1 MLNFILLLIVGWPAI
16 LATVILALIGLLRTN
31 YRYLVIATVV
41 AFPFSWYIS
50 GFPNIRSLMF
60 LLPLLL
66 FGAGYAMN
74 RGQEMF
80 AWLLTVPYF
89 LTVILLLFAVLAG
102 NP

>member
-1 MLNFILLLIVGWPAI
+1 MLNFLLLLLVGWPAI
-16 LATVILALIGLLRTN
+16 LATVILAVIGLLRSN
-31 YRYLVIATVV
+31 YRFLVAGAVL
-41 AFPFSWYIS
+41 AFPFAWYIS

-66 FGAGYAMN
+66 FSSGYAMN
-74 RGQEMF
+74 RGWEMF
-80 AWLLTVPYF
+80 AWILAVPYF